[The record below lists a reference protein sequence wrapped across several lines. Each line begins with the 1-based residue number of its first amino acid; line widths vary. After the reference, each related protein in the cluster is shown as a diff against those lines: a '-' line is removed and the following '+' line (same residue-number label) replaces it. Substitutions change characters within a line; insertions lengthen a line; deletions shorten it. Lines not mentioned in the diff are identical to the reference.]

1 MARDTASRR
10 RLYLIASIAML
21 CPLAAP
27 LAAPIDLSGDVG
39 YAYRLMKGD
48 NNETVSNQ
56 LRGSIRGSSY
66 LWQPWMAT
74 VDANLRLTQDNTDY
88 SQSAR
93 VINNTASTLVT
104 GELNLNVIPQSRFP
118 LSISYHASD
127 SRVDTTNTIIECL
140 RLANSDVCL
149 DTPVEVVN
157 IITSPLTSAGSREFS
172 TKRFSLRQNIR
183 AGKNSRLKWNFDSN
197 HWDSSNSEK
206 YSDWLLGGSADFG
219 FNDHRFQLRGS
230 YKSID
235 RAVLSQ
241 ETTNTTLSGD
251 HFYHSP
257 TRVLRVDTSADYY
270 QYQTKGVESDIVFSN
285 GEIDTTS
292 LQASSFLF
300 WRPVDRKVT
309 ASAGVRVF
317 NLTSDAI
324 STNTADTAISNE
336 TQLLSLNATAGGM
349 YQHTK
354 NVRFDGNVNFSVNDN
369 GTEDN
374 NAYLGRLG
382 ALLQSDIHEIPLGMM
397 YQWNASASAQTQ
409 GADRNKHYHTMSVNL
424 GHDANRSWLND
435 DKSSALRFGWSQAV
449 NASLESGDEDANSQR
464 LDHSVNVGW
473 DRYGARD
480 STYSQLTVSDARTLG
495 DSESDQQLV
504 NLQLSRTQN
513 MTRRSTLS
521 GNITAQSVRQKFSG
535 QDESEVSTTTT
546 GTINYQLSRAFGIP
560 RFRYGFDVR
569 VSRASKDSGVDRSE
583 WENRLDYSVGL
594 VDTRVSWRLIDA
606 GEQDYTLVYFQVT
619 RRF

>member
-1 MARDTASRR
+1 MAREMASRR
-10 RLYLIASIAML
+10 RLHLFASIAML

-27 LAAPIDLSGDVG
+27 LAAPVNLSGEVG
-39 YAYRLMKGD
+39 YAYRLMKAD
-48 NNETVSNQ
+48 QSETISHQ
-56 LRGSIRGSSY
+56 MRGAIRGNSY

-74 VDANLRLTQDNTDY
+74 VNANLRLTQDKTDY
-88 SQSAR
+88 NKWPGGVAGISG
-93 VINNTASTLVT
+93 STTTLTT

-118 LSISYHASD
+118 LSISYQVND
-127 SRVDTTNTIIECL
+127 SRVDTMNT
-140 RLANSDVCL
+140 V
-149 DTPVEVVN
+149 
-157 IITSPLTSAGSREFS
+157 TSPLTAAGSREFS
-172 TKRFSLRQNIR
+172 TKRFSLRQNIT
-183 AGKNSRLKWNFDSN
+183 AGKSSRFKWNLDSN
-197 HWDSSNSEK
+197 QWDSSNSEK

-219 FNDHRFQLRGS
+219 FNDHRLQLRGS

-235 RAVLSQ
+235 RAALSQ
-241 ETTNTTLSGD
+241 ESSNTTLSGD

-257 TRVLRVDTSADYY
+257 TRALRVDSSVDYY
-270 QYQTKGVESDIVFSN
+270 QYQTEGVESNIVFSN
-285 GEIDTTS
+285 GELDTS
-292 LQASSFLF
+292 SYQASSFVF
-300 WRPVDRKVT
+300 WRPVDRKLS
-309 ASAGVRVF
+309 ASAGVRLF

-324 STNTADTAISNE
+324 STNTADTVIENE
-336 TQLLSLNATAGGM
+336 TELLSLNATAGGL
-349 YQHTK
+349 YQYTK
-354 NVRFDGNVNFSVNDN
+354 NIRFDGNMNFSVNDN
-369 GTEDN
+369 GTEEN

-397 YQWNASASAQTQ
+397 YQWSASASAQMQ
-409 GADRNKHYHTMSVNL
+409 GTDRNRDFNTMNINL

-435 DKSSALRFGWSQAV
+435 DKSSALRFGWSQGV

-464 LDHSVNVGW
+464 FDHSVNVGW

-480 STYSQLTVSDARTLG
+480 STYSQLTISDARTFG
-495 DSESDQQLV
+495 DRESDQQLV

-513 MTRRSTLS
+513 ISRRSVLT
-521 GNITAQSVRQKFSG
+521 GNITAQSVRQNFAG

-546 GTINYQLSRAFGIP
+546 GSINYQLSSLFGIP

-569 VSRASKDSGVDRSE
+569 VSRASRDSGVDRAE

-594 VDTRVSWRLIDA
+594 VDTRASWRLIDA